1 MKRLAALLAFAATL
15 LLAAAAHA
23 QATNECKGHQVCVPV
38 AGPWVL
44 VPTGSETRRPTVQ
57 YQLTCPRGYIVGG
70 LDAELTHRGIDL
82 SFVARLGSPVNPGI
96 STSRSAVFTAS
107 YVGSGARA
115 PSFRPHIG
123 CIPAAGGGPRVPTS
137 VAAFPPGEPATR
149 RVRTVR
155 VRPGTTTVAQAC
167 RRGER
172 LVGASHALAF
182 RRQAPPSTSLAST
195 VSGSQSVS
203 GSRVVVRVL
212 ANAELGGV
220 RALVQVHAVC
230 AGPG

>member
-1 MKRLAALLAFAATL
+1 MKRLLVLLT
-15 LLAAAAHA
+15 LAAAPLLVAAAPA
-23 QATNECKGHQVCVPV
+23 QATNECNGHQVCVPV

-44 VPTGSETRRPTVQ
+44 VPTGSDAARPSVE
-57 YQLTCPRGYIVGG
+57 YQLTCPRGFIVGG
-70 LDAELTHRGIDL
+70 LDAELTHRGIDV

-96 STSRSAVFTAS
+96 STSRSAVFVAS

-115 PSFRPHIG
+115 PSFRPHVG

-137 VAAFPPGEPATR
+137 AAVFPPGEPATR

-155 VRPGTTTVAQAC
+155 VRPGTTTVTHAC

-172 LVGASHALAF
+172 LVQASHALAF
-182 RRQAPPSTSLAST
+182 RRQDPPTTSLAST

-203 GSRVVVRVL
+203 GSRVVVRVR

-220 RALVQVHAVC
+220 RALVQVHVVC
-230 AGPG
+230 ARPG